1 MSVLF
6 TIKVI
11 SSFSNLSHF
20 VIIVPFTSRDPLGYL
35 IEQNVLESA
44 GEGNFFKTLR
54 EFMYTQ
60 VDFA

>member
-1 MSVLF
+1 M
-6 TIKVI
+6 
-11 SSFSNLSHF
+11 
-20 VIIVPFTSRDPLGYL
+20 PFTSRDPLGYL

>member
-1 MSVLF
+1 M
-6 TIKVI
+6 
-11 SSFSNLSHF
+11 
-20 VIIVPFTSRDPLGYL
+20 PFTSRDPLGYL

-60 VDFA
+60 VDFAGKKTTK